1 MTQKNAYE
9 IRLEILKMAEEIENS
24 NRYSIIE
31 KLQADQGNDI
41 PVNDWPS
48 ELTTG
53 EIIKTAEALYKFV
66 EDK

>member
-24 NRYSIIE
+24 NRYSVIE

-41 PVNDWPS
+41 AVSEWPS
-48 ELTTG
+48 ELTTV

>member
-24 NRYSIIE
+24 KRYSIIE
-31 KLQADQGNDI
+31 KLQADKEDNAPMGEL
-41 PVNDWPS
+41 PP
-48 ELTTG
+48 ELTAV
-53 EIIKTAEALYKFV
+53 EIIKTAEALYEFV